1 MNRLEKFGIAAILAL
16 FVALSLVG
24 PLAAAIHR
32 SDLTATRSVAVGD
45 WLRLKLAVL
54 GLRLSYP
61 AYRIDLDL
69 NEDNVIAFNFW
80 LSAPMAAHLEERGSG
95 EMERGLTYHAGGI
108 RDQVMVLLRDDFPLL
123 WPGFDVMEDFGG
135 VFLAPGDEFDSLP
148 RDVAY
153 WRGDRLYWE

>member
-1 MNRLEKFGIAAILAL
+1 MNRVERFSIAAVLAVFAGL
-16 FVALSLVG
+16 CLIG
-24 PLAAAIHR
+24 PLTAAIHR
-32 SDLTATRSVAVGD
+32 TDLTVTRSVSEGD
-45 WLRLKLAVL
+45 WLRLKLAAL

-80 LSAPMAAHLEERGSG
+80 LSAPLALHLEERGRG
-95 EMERGLTYHAGGI
+95 EMERVFTYHAGGI

-123 WPGFDVMEDFGG
+123 WPGFDVLRDFGG
-135 VFLAPGDEFDSLP
+135 VFLAPGGEFDSLP
-148 RDVAY
+148 RGVGD

>member
-1 MNRLEKFGIAAILAL
+1 MNRVERFSIAVVLAVFAVL
-16 FVALSLVG
+16 CLIG
-24 PLAAAIHR
+24 PLTAAIHR
-32 SDLTATRSVAVGD
+32 TDLTVTRSVSEGD

-80 LSAPMAAHLEERGSG
+80 LSAPLALHLEERGRG
-95 EMERGLTYHAGGI
+95 EMERVFTYHAGGI

-123 WPGFDVMEDFGG
+123 WPGFDVRGDFGG
-135 VFLAPGDEFDSLP
+135 VFLAPGGEFDSLP
-148 RDVAY
+148 RDVGY